1 MKLTEKDFMDAI
13 KKMAERKQF
22 GKMVI
27 YLTACH
33 SGSMFKSLPNNIK
46 VYAVT
51 SAAPDAVCYGS
62 NFDKKRNV
70 YLSDEFSE
78 SWMKHCNSVNLSE
91 TTLEAQFR
99 DMKEH
104 TKSSKIQQYGDLTLL
119 QEKLIC
125 FQGTSSLPPA
135 ARPPAA
141 RPPAARPPDSN
152 WCSIC

>member
-1 MKLTEKDFMDAI
+1 MLTEKDFMDAI

-125 FQGTSSLPPA
+125 FQGNSSLPPV
-135 ARPPAA
+135 ARPCPAHT
-141 RPPAARPPDSN
+141 RKEQNDSN
-152 WCSIC
+152 SCSIC